1 VQGRPN
7 GREQPPSQ
15 ARHNGQPEPA
25 RRGNQES
32 APSAGRYWSGLLF
45 SQRRSAQSPPC
56 GGTQTGVDVGAHHFC
71 RFVGIANRDA
81 IDEHESVTIICPAA
95 PEHGRTLYNGRLFVG
110 DRLLSE
116 SSLARH
122 LLTPMTD
129 LDIVAVLSRQTPHPV
144 ALIPL
149 PVVRRGSAAIA
160 PRIAAL
166 RADGVRDIIV
176 DALDEADLL
185 AIAATGVHLGVITGS
200 AGLAGALGK
209 VLHDRDLNDV
219 DPPSVPAPAGPI
231 AIFAGSC
238 SQATLGQV
246 AHAIECYPSYRLD
259 PRSVENTTDLYPDA
273 LAWLAENLGTTP
285 VLMYSSAPASER
297 GPADATVAAELERMM
312 GGLAA
317 AAVAGGAHRIIVAGG
332 ETSGAVVDALGVK
345 AVLVNAEMDT
355 GVPWCSTVDTN
366 PVTLLLKSGNFGK
379 PDLLVRAATVAELG

>member
-1 VQGRPN
+1 MQGRPN
-7 GREQPPSQ
+7 GRERCRGDRTVANSHHPRPVTTANPSQ
-15 ARHNGQPEPA
+15 RAVVTRSRRHRPVG
-25 RRGNQES
+25 S
-32 APSAGRYWSGLLF
+32 ASGLLF
-45 SQRRSAQSPPC
+45 SQRRSAQSPPW

-116 SSLARH
+116 SSMARH

-317 AAVAGGAHRIIVAGG
+317 AAVAGRGAPHHRGG
-332 ETSGAVVDALGVK
+332 RRNLRRRRRRPRGSKPSSLTQRWTPGCPGAAR
-345 AVLVNAEMDT
+345 
-355 GVPWCSTVDTN
+355 STRT
-366 PVTLLLKSGNFGK
+366 
-379 PDLLVRAATVAELG
+379 R